1 MARSRKV
8 WIIVTQDG
16 DLGEGPW
23 DEKQDAEDYLYNE
36 VGVIA
41 GLLQVSE
48 ASVDDIRKVAELSF
62 DIQTSKKGYRAHL

>member
-1 MARSRKV
+1 MPRSRKV

-23 DEKQDAEDYLYNE
+23 DDKEDAEDYLYNE

-41 GLLQVSE
+41 GLLQVDES
-48 ASVDDIRKVAELSF
+48 SVDDIRKVAELSF
-62 DIQTSKKGYRAHL
+62 DIQTNKRNYRAHL